1 MAEPVAPPA
10 LPPCWTSARL
20 IALLDLR
27 PADRRF
33 GYPLEMVLRA
43 ADGWRIVKTKVDH
56 LPGKGR
62 FTATGTLRGT
72 MRAVSET
79 RRVMVSAPHGES
91 ASSRG

>member
-1 MAEPVAPPA
+1 
-10 LPPCWTSARL
+10 
-20 IALLDLR
+20 LLDLR

-33 GYPLEMVLRA
+33 GYPLEMVLRT
-43 ADGWRIVKTKVDH
+43 ADGWRIVETKVDH

-62 FTATGTLRGT
+62 FKAAGPLRGT

-79 RRVMVSAPHGES
+79 RRVTVSAPRGES